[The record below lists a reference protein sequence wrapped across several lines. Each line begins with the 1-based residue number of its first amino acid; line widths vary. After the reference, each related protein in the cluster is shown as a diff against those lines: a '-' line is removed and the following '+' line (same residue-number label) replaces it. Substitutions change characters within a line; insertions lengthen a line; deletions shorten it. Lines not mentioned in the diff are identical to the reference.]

1 MQPFAQRSRA
11 GWIGVSKWVVIVER
25 ALSIVQ
31 ALSINQRPPVTD
43 HPDSPDPAQGSADEQ
58 QLLSDSIQKFRHAMQ
73 LRSAMSIR
81 LGKRI
86 TSIIRVGMISV
97 SVMALAMLM
106 LMVTLAFQM
115 VHVVDAMENMNK
127 HFSTMA
133 DDMKQMQL
141 VIVKMDA
148 NMGAM
153 PQIVDNVQEMEQS
166 VTSMGRNMHTIS
178 DRLGVMNRNVQQL
191 SISVA
196 SMDSTFVMMDQSVF
210 DIGRQVNTMS
220 SPMKTF
226 NSMRSFTPFR

>member
-1 MQPFAQRSRA
+1 
-11 GWIGVSKWVVIVER
+11 
-25 ALSIVQ
+25 
-31 ALSINQRPPVTD
+31 
-43 HPDSPDPAQGSADEQ
+43 
-58 QLLSDSIQKFRHAMQ
+58 
-73 LRSAMSIR
+73 
-81 LGKRI
+81 
-86 TSIIRVGMISV
+86 MISV